1 MPLLYTYIYICHTC
15 LYTIR
20 VVRRS
25 MEERFRAKGIHI
37 SWMGGQGATIPR
49 ISQLYDRLHIVFC
62 RIFVAFWM
70 SLKKPCWLNQ
80 VIFISLQTQMHSRE
94 PVTAAQMN
102 LKSTKELFVCR
113 IACWSYSRW
122 CCCACL
128 FAFFWIAIFC
138 LLTMGIQRQS
148 YIILMEI
155 GLNFIGI
162 LIGMWESIWQQWGST
177 NRLRHSANTSWTDCR
192 EVSDY
197 AVSSLNKWLVLHL
210 SHQKHNCWLV
220 ITGYLLVIIWRTPI
234 NQTAGFGIPKHSS
247 A

>member
-1 MPLLYTYIYICHTC
+1 
-15 LYTIR
+15 
-20 VVRRS
+20 

-49 ISQLYDRLHIVFC
+49 ISQLYDRLYIVFC

-94 PVTAAQMN
+94 PVTAGQMN

-148 YIILMEI
+148 YIIHGNWIEFHRDFDRNVGVNLATVRFNKSTQTFSQHKLD
-155 GLNFIGI
+155 GLP
-162 LIGMWESIWQQWGST
+162 WSQWLCS
-177 NRLRHSANTSWTDCR
+177 
-192 EVSDY
+192 V
-197 AVSSLNKWLVLHL
+197 KP
-210 SHQKHNCWLV
+210 Q
-220 ITGYLLVIIWRTPI
+220 
-234 NQTAGFGIPKHSS
+234 
-247 A
+247 